1 MKLFKVSKILLDERT
16 ANSTGKQL
24 EIKVTVL
31 NNLMWFFISK
41 HFNLKEVSKKS
52 LGITARWFTTVANS
66 EDFLELEFTC
76 VSAVLSSSELIID
89 SEL

>member
-1 MKLFKVSKILLDERT
+1 M
-16 ANSTGKQL
+16 
-24 EIKVTVL
+24 EIKVTVSNTL
-31 NNLMWFFISK
+31 KWFFIAK
-41 HFNLKEVSKKS
+41 RFNLKKVFKTS
-52 LGITARWFTTVANS
+52 LSIIERWFTTVADS